1 MARLVFDSKA
11 CSGGRPAMVIAY
23 IRRPAIFSASLLPSF
38 LRGEGRRGP
47 AHVPCC
53 SLRRHP
59 DRFRMRVGGV
69 LIDASFDL
77 VAEMAEPA
85 LHPPGCPGPEGPDP
99 VPFVLLP
106 AFHQPVDSLP

>member
-1 MARLVFDSKA
+1 MMARPVFDSQVCFGA
-11 CSGGRPAMVIAY
+11 RPAMVIAY
-23 IRRPAIFSASLLPSF
+23 ILRPAIFSASLLPSF

-69 LIDASFDL
+69 FIDAPFDL
-77 VAEMAEPA
+77 VAKMAEQA
-85 LHPPGCPGPEGPDP
+85 LHRPSCAVSEGTDR
-99 VPFVLLP
+99 VPFDL
-106 AFHQPVDSLP
+106 